1 MPTDGIGNVNINR
14 RLAAIPAADIAGYSA
29 LTGADEAHTVR
40 DLKGHQTV
48 VLAMIADHGGILAE
62 FGSVVN
68 AVHCAIVIQETR
80 LRYCINGVAMKFQP
94 E

>member
-1 MPTDGIGNVNINR
+1 M
-14 RLAAIPAADIAGYSA
+14 
-29 LTGADEAHTVR
+29 GADEAHTVR

-48 VLAMIADHGGILAE
+48 VLPMIADHGGRVIDTAGILAE